1 MHKSNHWSVRLLI
14 LILALVLLSACSA
27 PTTVAP
33 TATALPTNTPEP
45 PTATVPPPTETPLPP
60 TSTQTSTPVP
70 PSPTPTQ
77 TPTQVPT
84 DTPTPTETPT
94 QTPVL
99 VSGQSSVQLPAA
111 SKGTVLMYFI
121 QLQTGGAVACGD
133 SVIGVG
139 TGIQSTGNIAKD
151 VSSGLKQLFAADFK
165 YASGL
170 YNPLYASRIR
180 VGNVKFDSKTG
191 LISVWLHGT
200 YKPTGDDCDNL
211 RVKAQVWTTVRQ
223 YRDVKMTNIF
233 LNDIPFGDR
242 VSNDK

>member
-1 MHKSNHWSVRLLI
+1 MLKINHRSERLLT

-33 TATALPTNTPEP
+33 TAVPTNTPEP
-45 PTATVPPPTETPLPP
+45 PTATLPPPTETPLPP
-60 TSTQTSTPVP
+60 TSTPTSTPIP

-94 QTPVL
+94 QTPVP
-99 VSGQSSVQLPAA
+99 VSGQSSVRLPAA

-121 QLQTGGAVACGD
+121 QLKTGGNVGCGD
-133 SVIGVG
+133 SALAVG
-139 TGIQSTGNIAKD
+139 TGIDTTGNIAKD
-151 VSSGLKQLFAADFK
+151 VSAGLKKLFSMNFK
-165 YASGL
+165 YSGGL
-170 YNPLYASRIR
+170 YNPLNISNIG

-200 YKPTGDDCDNL
+200 YKPSGDDCDNT
-211 RVKAQVWTTVRQ
+211 RVKAQIWSTVRQ
-223 YRDVKMTNIF
+223 FRDVKMTNIF

-242 VSNDK
+242 LSNDK